1 MKRFIAMLTFYTRVP
16 VPKNMVLDTIDF
28 EKSLGYVPVVGLLIG
43 AVMYLMGW
51 LFTGLLSSVSAVL
64 LVFVYLFITGGLH
77 IDGLA
82 DTLDAFG
89 SNRPREKMLEIM
101 KDSHVGAFGVLAI
114 VMLLLSQT
122 VLLSVVPLG
131 SLLLFPLV
139 GRNAALL
146 VASTNEYARPSGLG
160 SIFVNA
166 ASKVHF
172 LWGSA
177 LYLLVTMLMFGMAWT
192 TLMLLIAYL
201 ICMIKV
207 YWLLSSMSRKLGGV
221 TGDLIG
227 FAIEVS
233 QVIFL
238 LLVYVAG
245 VINI

>member
-16 VPKNMVLDTIDF
+16 VPRNMVLDTIDF
-28 EKSLGYVPVVGLLIG
+28 EKSLGYVPVVGLIIG
-43 AVMYLMGW
+43 AAMFLMGS
-51 LFTGLLSSVSAVL
+51 LFTVLDALLRAVL
-64 LVFVYLFITGGLH
+64 LVFVYLFVTGGLH

-101 KDSHVGAFGVLAI
+101 KDSHVGSFGVLAI
-114 VMLLLSQT
+114 GMLLLSQT
-122 VLLSVVPLG
+122 VLLAVVPL
-131 SLLLFPLV
+131 SALLFFPLA

-166 ASKVHF
+166 ARMGHF
-172 LWGSA
+172 LWGTL
-177 LYLLVTMLMFGMAWT
+177 LYLVLVILLFGLGMEA
-192 TLMLLIAYL
+192 LLWGAAYL
-201 ICMIKV
+201 FSMLAI
-207 YWLLSSMSRKLGGV
+207 YWLLASMGKKLGGV

-233 QVIFL
+233 QVVYL

-245 VINI
+245 RVVL

>member
-16 VPKNMVLDTIDF
+16 MPKNMVLDTIDF

-43 AVMYLMGW
+43 AFMYLMGW
-51 LFTGLLSSVSAVL
+51 LFTGLDSSISAVL
-64 LVFVYLFITGGLH
+64 LVFVYLFVTGGLH

-89 SNRPREKMLEIM
+89 SNRPRERMLEIM
-101 KDSHVGAFGVLAI
+101 KDSHVGSFGVLAI
-114 VMLLLSQT
+114 VMLLLSQS

-166 ASKVHF
+166 ARKSHF

-177 LYLLVTMLMFGMAWT
+177 LYLLVTVLLFGTGWSA
-192 TLMLLIAYL
+192 LMLLAAYL
-201 ICMIKV
+201 ICMLKI
-207 YWLLSSMSRKLGGV
+207 YWLLNSMSRKLGGV

-233 QVIFL
+233 QVVFL

-245 VINI
+245 TICL

>member
-43 AVMYLMGW
+43 AFMYLMGW
-51 LFTGLLSSVSAVL
+51 LFTGLSSSVSAVL

-166 ASKVHF
+166 ASKAQF

-177 LYLLVTMLMFGMAWT
+177 LYLLAAVLMFGMGWT
-192 TLMLLIAYL
+192 TIMLAIVYL
-201 ICMIKV
+201 ICMLKV

-238 LLVYVAG
+238 LLVYVAS

>member
-1 MKRFIAMLTFYTRVP
+1 
-16 VPKNMVLDTIDF
+16 
-28 EKSLGYVPVVGLLIG
+28 
-43 AVMYLMGW
+43 
-51 LFTGLLSSVSAVL
+51 
-64 LVFVYLFITGGLH
+64 
-77 IDGLA
+77 
-82 DTLDAFG
+82 
-89 SNRPREKMLEIM
+89 MLEIM

-166 ASKVHF
+166 ASKAQF

-177 LYLLVTMLMFGMAWT
+177 LYLLAAVLMFGMGWT
-192 TLMLLIAYL
+192 TIMLAIVYL
-201 ICMIKV
+201 ICMLKV

-238 LLVYVAG
+238 LLVYVAS